1 MTYHAKLV
9 STQPFDMI
17 GWSPS
22 PGYRANQSEFCSDIS
37 FKWCF
42 VVIGPHFTDVIVLF
56 FISFSLS
63 FSVYI
68 AACFSC
74 WKLFC
79 FALIKPRCWYTF
91 KSPAMFVVPPPVE
104 IPPPLKIPRLLM
116 VVGEKGGGVELGKQT
131 TGLHSG
137 LNLNLK

>member
-79 FALIKPRCWYTF
+79 FALF
-91 KSPAMFVVPPPVE
+91 KAEVLVY
-104 IPPPLKIPRLLM
+104 L
-116 VVGEKGGGVELGKQT
+116 
-131 TGLHSG
+131 
-137 LNLNLK
+137 